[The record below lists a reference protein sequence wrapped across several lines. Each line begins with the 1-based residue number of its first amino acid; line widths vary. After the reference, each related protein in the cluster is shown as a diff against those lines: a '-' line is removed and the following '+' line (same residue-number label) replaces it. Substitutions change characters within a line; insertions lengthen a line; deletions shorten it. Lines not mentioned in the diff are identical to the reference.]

1 MIGKRELLLSFSL
14 MLMATVMNAKEITFD
29 FSKHDSDNQFYGY
42 TAPSGS
48 EKLYFNGK
56 TIVSGDCRIAFDDS
70 GTEAPQIRYL
80 SSRGLFFLQIFFE
93 NKLTIYSQYK
103 ITNIKFE
110 FVTDVTSNSI
120 SGWVANVGSLD
131 TENAVWDGDSNEVE
145 FTATESTKTYL
156 TKIKV
161 TLMTEDDYTEINTV
175 SDLKAVA
182 DYQHVLF
189 NSESVC
195 IAQSTDAMKVSAS
208 CGDDILYFLSET
220 TPLATTEKGMVISS
234 GVLGSKTTVD
244 GVPAITVLGG
254 YESKSVYAATEIGL
268 ASVSDDYIGKM
279 VAINN
284 VAVINEDDMLKLS
297 DATNK
302 LAINN
307 IFLGTINTTNSSK
320 RADVV
325 GVIAK
330 DNSGYV
336 IHPVSVV
343 EKLYSASESMTMPAT
358 MPAADVTV
366 SNGAIIIS
374 GEWNHSEV
382 YTIDGRLVASNKSQI
397 ACGSGIY
404 LVVVDGVSIAKVTL
418 R

>member
-1 MIGKRELLLSFSL
+1 MISKRKLLLTLSV

-29 FSKHDSDNQFYGY
+29 FSKPDSDNQFYGY

-56 TIVSGDCRIAFDDS
+56 TIVSGDCRIAFDDR

-80 SSRGLFFLQIFFE
+80 SSRDLFYLQIFFE

-120 SGWVANVGSLD
+120 SGWVANERSLD
-131 TENAVWDGDSNEVE
+131 TENAVWNGNSNEVE
-145 FTATESTKTYL
+145 FTATESTTKTYL

-175 SDLKAVA
+175 SELKAVA

-343 EKLYSASESMTMPAT
+343 EKLYSASESMSMT

>member
-29 FSKHDSDNQFYGY
+29 FSKPDLDNQFYGY

-56 TIVSGDCRIAFDDS
+56 TIISGDCRMTFDDS

-279 VAINN
+279 VSINN

-343 EKLYSASESMTMPAT
+343 EKLYSASESMSMT

>member
-29 FSKHDSDNQFYGY
+29 FSKPDSDNQFYGV
-42 TAPSGS
+42 PVSDVDP
-48 EKLYFNGK
+48 LYGK
-56 TIVSGDCRIAFDDS
+56 VFTSGDC
-70 GTEAPQIRYL
+70 
-80 SSRGLFFLQIFFE
+80 
-93 NKLTIYSQYK
+93 TISFIERDGGVSMK
-103 ITNIKFE
+103 IGK
-110 FVTDVTSNSI
+110 NSI
-120 SGWVANVGSLD
+120 TGIYFLLLKEYDCFKISTSKRISMVSFELANGSFVLTAD
-131 TENAVWDGDSNEVE
+131 KGTIE
-145 FTATESTKTYL
+145 ATECKWTGDAEEVIFTSSASSYIS
-156 TKIKV
+156 KIHV
-161 TLMTEDDYTEINTV
+161 TLTAEDDYTEINTV
-175 SDLKAVA
+175 SELKAVA
-182 DYQHVLF
+182 DNQHVLF

-268 ASVSDDYIGKM
+268 ASVSNDYIGKM

>member
-1 MIGKRELLLSFSL
+1 MISKRKLLLSLSI

-29 FSKHDSDNQFYGY
+29 FSKPDSDNQFYGV
-42 TAPSGS
+42 PVSDVDP
-48 EKLYFNGK
+48 LYGK
-56 TIVSGDCRIAFDDS
+56 VFTSGDCTISFIERDDGVS
-70 GTEAPQIRYL
+70 M
-80 SSRGLFFLQIFFE
+80 
-93 NKLTIYSQYK
+93 K
-103 ITNIKFE
+103 IGK
-110 FVTDVTSNSI
+110 NSI
-120 SGWVANVGSLD
+120 TGIYFLLLKEYDCFKISTSKRISMVSFELANGSFVLTAD
-131 TENAVWDGDSNEVE
+131 KGTIE
-145 FTATESTKTYL
+145 ATECKWTGDAEEVIFTSSASSYIS
-156 TKIKV
+156 KIHV
-161 TLMTEDDYTEINTV
+161 TLTAEDDYTEINTV
-175 SDLKAVA
+175 SELKAVA
-182 DYQHVLF
+182 DNQHVLF

-208 CGDDILYFLSET
+208 CGYDILYFLSET

>member
-1 MIGKRELLLSFSL
+1 MISKRKLLLSLSI

-29 FSKHDSDNQFYGY
+29 FSKPDSDNQFYGV
-42 TAPSGS
+42 PVSDVDP
-48 EKLYFNGK
+48 LYGK
-56 TIVSGDCRIAFDDS
+56 VFTSGDCTISFIERNDDATTMRIGKNSSTGVYLLFLREKDS
-70 GTEAPQIRYL
+70 FKISTSKRISEVSFELASGSFGLTANNNKGTIEATECKWTGDAEEVIFT
-80 SSRGLFFLQIFFE
+80 SSD
-93 NKLTIYSQYK
+93 NSY
-103 ITNIKFE
+103 IT
-110 FVTDVTSNSI
+110 SI
-120 SGWVANVGSLD
+120 S
-131 TENAVWDGDSNEVE
+131 
-145 FTATESTKTYL
+145 
-156 TKIKV
+156 V
-161 TLMTEDDYTEINTV
+161 TLTTEDDYTGINTV

-220 TPLATTEKGMVISS
+220 TPLATTEKGMVISP

-254 YESKSVYAATEIGL
+254 YESKSVYAATEIGI

>member
-1 MIGKRELLLSFSL
+1 MIGKRKLLLSFSL

-29 FSKHDSDNQFYGY
+29 FSKPDSNNQFYGV
-42 TAPSGS
+42 PVSDVDP
-48 EKLYFNGK
+48 LYGK
-56 TIVSGDCRIAFDDS
+56 VFTSGDCTISFIERDDDATTMRIGKNSSTGVYLLFLREKDS
-70 GTEAPQIRYL
+70 FKISTSKRISEVSFELANGSFVLTADKGTLDAINCKWEGDAEEVIFT
-80 SSRGLFFLQIFFE
+80 SSD
-93 NKLTIYSQYK
+93 KSY
-103 ITNIKFE
+103 IT
-110 FVTDVTSNSI
+110 SI
-120 SGWVANVGSLD
+120 S
-131 TENAVWDGDSNEVE
+131 
-145 FTATESTKTYL
+145 
-156 TKIKV
+156 V

-175 SDLKAVA
+175 SELKAVA
-182 DYQHVLF
+182 DYQHVLY

>member
-1 MIGKRELLLSFSL
+1 MISKRKLLLSLSI

-29 FSKHDSDNQFYGY
+29 FSKPDSDNQFYGV
-42 TAPSGS
+42 PVSDVDP
-48 EKLYFNGK
+48 LYGK
-56 TIVSGDCRIAFDDS
+56 VFTSGDC
-70 GTEAPQIRYL
+70 
-80 SSRGLFFLQIFFE
+80 
-93 NKLTIYSQYK
+93 TISFIERDGGVSMK
-103 ITNIKFE
+103 IGK
-110 FVTDVTSNSI
+110 NSI
-120 SGWVANVGSLD
+120 TGIYFLLLKESDCFKISTSKRISMVSFELASGSFVLTADNNKG
-131 TENAVWDGDSNEVE
+131 TIE
-145 FTATESTKTYL
+145 ATECKWTGDAEEVIFTSSASSYIS
-156 TKIKV
+156 KIHV
-161 TLMTEDDYTEINTV
+161 TLTAEDDYTEINTV
-175 SDLKAVA
+175 SELKAVA

-343 EKLYSASESMTMPAT
+343 EKLYSASESMSMT

>member
-1 MIGKRELLLSFSL
+1 MISKRKLLLSLSI

-29 FSKHDSDNQFYGY
+29 FSKPDSDNQFYGV
-42 TAPSGS
+42 PVSDVDP
-48 EKLYFNGK
+48 LYGK
-56 TIVSGDCRIAFDDS
+56 VFTSGDC
-70 GTEAPQIRYL
+70 
-80 SSRGLFFLQIFFE
+80 
-93 NKLTIYSQYK
+93 TISFIERDGGVSMK
-103 ITNIKFE
+103 IGK
-110 FVTDVTSNSI
+110 NSI
-120 SGWVANVGSLD
+120 TGIYFLLLKEYDCFKISTSKRISMVSFELANGSFVLTAD
-131 TENAVWDGDSNEVE
+131 KGTIE
-145 FTATESTKTYL
+145 ATECKWTGDAEEVIFTSSASSYIS
-156 TKIKV
+156 KIHV
-161 TLMTEDDYTEINTV
+161 TLTAEDDYTEINTV
-175 SDLKAVA
+175 SELKAVA

-343 EKLYSASESMTMPAT
+343 EKLYSASESMSMT

>member
-1 MIGKRELLLSFSL
+1 MISKRKLLLTLSV

-56 TIVSGDCRIAFDDS
+56 TIVSGDCRIAFDES
-70 GTEAPQIRYL
+70 GTDAPQIRYL
-80 SSRGLFFLQIFFE
+80 SSRDLFFLQIFFE

-343 EKLYSASESMTMPAT
+343 EKLYSASESMSMT

>member
-29 FSKHDSDNQFYGY
+29 FSTPDSDNQFYGY

-80 SSRGLFFLQIFFE
+80 SSRDLFFLQIFFE

-131 TENAVWDGDSNEVE
+131 TENAVWDGDSNVVE

>member
-1 MIGKRELLLSFSL
+1 MISKRKLLLSLSI

-29 FSKHDSDNQFYGY
+29 FSKPDSDNQFYGV
-42 TAPSGS
+42 PVSDVDP
-48 EKLYFNGK
+48 LYGK
-56 TIVSGDCRIAFDDS
+56 VFTSGDC
-70 GTEAPQIRYL
+70 
-80 SSRGLFFLQIFFE
+80 
-93 NKLTIYSQYK
+93 TISFIERDGGVSMK
-103 ITNIKFE
+103 IGK
-110 FVTDVTSNSI
+110 NSI
-120 SGWVANVGSLD
+120 TGIYFLLLKEYDCFKISTSKRISMVSFELANGSFVLTAD
-131 TENAVWDGDSNEVE
+131 KGTIE
-145 FTATESTKTYL
+145 ATECKWTGDAEEVIFTSSASSYIS
-156 TKIKV
+156 KIHV
-161 TLMTEDDYTEINTV
+161 TLTAEDDYTEINTV
-175 SDLKAVA
+175 SELKAVA
-182 DYQHVLF
+182 DNQHVLF

-268 ASVSDDYIGKM
+268 ASVSNDYIGKM

>member
-1 MIGKRELLLSFSL
+1 MISKRKLLLSLSI

-29 FSKHDSDNQFYGY
+29 FSTPDSDNQFYGV
-42 TAPSGS
+42 PVSDVDP
-48 EKLYFNGK
+48 LYGK
-56 TIVSGDCRIAFDDS
+56 VFTSGDC
-70 GTEAPQIRYL
+70 
-80 SSRGLFFLQIFFE
+80 
-93 NKLTIYSQYK
+93 TISFIERDGGVSMK
-103 ITNIKFE
+103 IGK
-110 FVTDVTSNSI
+110 NSI
-120 SGWVANVGSLD
+120 TGIYFLLLKEYDCFKISTSKRISMVSFELANGSFVLTAD
-131 TENAVWDGDSNEVE
+131 KGTIE
-145 FTATESTKTYL
+145 ATECKWTGDAEEVIFTSSASSYIS
-156 TKIKV
+156 KIHV
-161 TLMTEDDYTEINTV
+161 TLTAEDDYTEINTV